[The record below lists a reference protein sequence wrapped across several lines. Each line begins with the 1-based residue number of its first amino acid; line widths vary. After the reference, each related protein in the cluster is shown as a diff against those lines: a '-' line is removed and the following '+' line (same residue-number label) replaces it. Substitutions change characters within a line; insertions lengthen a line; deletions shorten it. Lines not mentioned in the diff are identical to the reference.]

1 MENER
6 LRGNPAGL
14 TNSYVAQNIR
24 RARQSIG
31 MDLRTLSE
39 KLTEAGRKLSV
50 SGVSKVELGDRR
62 VDVDDL
68 TAIAY
73 ALGTTP
79 ATLLAPPE
87 GESAFTG
94 VPAGH
99 TPGEVQA
106 WLAGAT
112 ALTHAALV
120 AYWQRQAQEA
130 LYEVETAKLKLD
142 SYKDSDTATAVFGPH
157 YQERI
162 ERYRERLQHINVR
175 LLQLDPDARPF
186 GES

>member
-1 MENER
+1 MENKR

-14 TNSYVAQNIR
+14 TNNYVAHNVR
-24 RARQSIG
+24 NARQSIG
-31 MDLRTLSE
+31 MDLRTLSQ

-79 ATLLAPPE
+79 AALLSPSE

-99 TPGEVQA
+99 TPEEVRA
-106 WLAGAT
+106 WLAGDT

-120 AYWQRQAQEA
+120 GYWQRQAQDA
-130 LYEVETAKLKLD
+130 LYEVETAKLKLEAYAE
-142 SYKDSDTATAVFGPH
+142 SENAMAAFGPH
-157 YQERI
+157 YQERV
-162 ERYRERLQHINVR
+162 ERFRKRLQHVNLR